1 MRIMLYCHEIKNGAF
16 MTTNIK
22 ATWRE
27 GNAFLGENESGGKAE
42 LGGEHI
48 RPMQMILVALAGCSG
63 VDVVNIL
70 KKKRVN
76 FSNLEIEVSGAR
88 ADTHP
93 KVYTDIHVRY
103 FIWGKD
109 IKKKDVEQA
118 IRLSEDKYC
127 SVSAMLKSTA
137 KIHSDYK
144 ILEKKNV

>member
-1 MRIMLYCHEIKNGAF
+1 MLYCHELENGAF

-22 ATWRE
+22 VTWRD
-27 GNAFLGENESGGKAE
+27 GNTFLGENESGGKAE

-48 RPMQMILVALAGCSG
+48 RPMQMVLVALAGCSG
-63 VDVVNIL
+63 VDVVSIL
-70 KKKRVN
+70 QKKRVT
-76 FSNLEIEVSGAR
+76 FSDLQIEVSGER

-93 KVYTDIHVRY
+93 KVYTDIY
-103 FIWGKD
+103 MSYSIWGED
-109 IKKKDVEQA
+109 IKEKDVEQA